1 MTNYRHIPLQR
12 PFQLLACLTGLLL
25 LAGCASM
32 DKQECRLADWRMIGY
47 EDGAAGRPGTRIGAH
62 REACAQHGVIPDMA
76 AYRRGREEGLAEYC
90 RPRRAYELGR
100 DGSAYPGVC
109 PAALEGQLK
118 IAWEDGR
125 RLYEQNRAVRH
136 VEHELAQRH
145 EELEDIRATQAG
157 HAGEIASGFTNNA
170 RRLELLA
177 EMRNLVKREVA
188 VEDEI
193 AALEYELE
201 HERVRLADL
210 QSRSGYR

>member
-1 MTNYRHIPLQR
+1 
-12 PFQLLACLTGLLL
+12 
-25 LAGCASM
+25 M
-32 DKQECRLADWRMIGY
+32 DGQECRLADWRMIGY

-62 REACAQHGVIPDMA
+62 REACAQHGITPDMA
-76 AYRRGREEGLAEYC
+76 AYRQGREEGLAEYC
-90 RPRRAYELGR
+90 RPRRAYDLGR
-100 DGSAYPGVC
+100 GGSAYPGVC

-118 IAWEDGR
+118 NAWEEGR
-125 RLYEQNRAVRH
+125 RFYEQHRAVRH
-136 VEHELAQRH
+136 IEHELAQRQ
-145 EELEDIRATQAG
+145 EELEDIRANQAG

-177 EMRNLVKREVA
+177 EIRNLVKREAA

-193 AALEYELE
+193 AALQYQLE